1 MDISIEKSG
10 AAIPL
15 GEECGLTTVIVEQPA
30 HFSVE
35 SPIGQAFPAR
45 LFFTMRHASM

>member
-1 MDISIEKSG
+1 MDISIEKSV

-30 HFSVE
+30 HFSAE
-35 SPIGQAFPAR
+35 SPIGQAFPTH
-45 LFFTMRHASM
+45 LFFTMRHAAM

>member
-1 MDISIEKSG
+1 MLFLPVNGYFHRKNQ

-35 SPIGQAFPAR
+35 SPIGQAF
-45 LFFTMRHASM
+45 